1 MVAVLV
7 KSKKRSFFF
16 MGNIDNDTVALK
28 LVEILFRQGVI
39 DMSTYQNVIRKYG
52 GVVKS
57 VDQ

>member
-1 MVAVLV
+1 
-7 KSKKRSFFF
+7 